1 MASEPTTEELTE
13 QMFAAVG
20 RAITQWSFVEYE
32 LSKFFTLATGAGAVT
47 TSFDDEPVF
56 TIDKAAN
63 AAFYA
68 IENWRTKLQVV
79 DAAVL
84 AYPHDTADIEAITSR
99 WGKLSDK
106 ASKLAR
112 KRNRLA
118 HWFVLPA
125 QHTGTGE
132 RSEPISP
139 ARLCPPY
146 GSPRYYAATGFVRKP
161 ELYLT
166 VKQVRDLERA
176 FCLLAAALRKFFNE
190 LVRDAE
196 LSDRDARL
204 ALDRLLSDER
214 LDPPLQAALAQVR
227 SMLD

>member
-1 MASEPTTEELTE
+1 
-13 QMFAAVG
+13 MFAAVG

-32 LSKFFTLATGAGAVT
+32 LAKFFTLSIGAGAIT
-47 TSFDDEPVF
+47 TDFFDDPV
-56 TIDKAAN
+56 IVADKAAN

-84 AYPHDTADIEAITSR
+84 AYPHDTADREALTR
-99 WGKLSDK
+99 KWGNLSDK

-112 KRNRLA
+112 RRNKLA
-118 HWFVLPA
+118 HWCVLPA
-125 QHTGTGE
+125 EDIRGE
-132 RSEPISP
+132 IAP

-146 GSPRYYAATGFVRKP
+146 GSPRYYAATRLTPDPKLF
-161 ELYLT
+161 LT
-166 VKQVRDLERA
+166 VKQVGDLERA
-176 FCLLAAALRKFFNE
+176 FCLLAAALRKFFSE

-204 ALDRLLSDER
+204 ALDRLLLDER
-214 LDPPLQAALAQVR
+214 LNPHLRAELKRVR
-227 SMLD
+227 SILD

>member
-1 MASEPTTEELTE
+1 
-13 QMFAAVG
+13 MFAAVG

-32 LSKFFTLATGAGAVT
+32 LAKFFTLAIGAGAVT
-47 TSFDDEPVF
+47 IDFLDEPVF
-56 TIDKAAN
+56 VADKAAN

-84 AYPHDTADIEAITSR
+84 AYPHDTADRDALAR
-99 WGKLSDK
+99 KWGKLSDK
-106 ASKLAR
+106 ANKLAR
-112 KRNRLA
+112 RRNRLA

-132 RSEPISP
+132 RSEPIAP
-139 ARLCPPY
+139 PRLCPPY
-146 GSPRYYAATGFVRKP
+146 GSPRYYAATGFVAKP
-161 ELYLT
+161 ELFLT
-166 VKQVRDLERA
+166 VKQVLDLERA
-176 FCLLAAALRKFFNE
+176 FCLLAAALREFFNE

-196 LSDRDARL
+196 LSGRDARL
-204 ALDRLLSDER
+204 ALDRLLLDER
-214 LDPPLQAALAQVR
+214 LDPPLQAAIARVR